1 VALLQTIDVELPAMC
16 TTPAQTEKPP
26 APALTKSQRERGQ
39 PHQHGDA
46 RIIAPRAGAVHDRGM
61 CRWDAHANALRR
73 LDPDNPRLQ
82 QFTNGD
88 RIVVS
93 EPPGDLPGAWLKIP
107 ESTAL
112 TIQPGP
118 YEQQPFNPHAP

>member
-1 VALLQTIDVELPAMC
+1 MGMRASLRRV
-16 TTPAQTEKPP
+16 P
-26 APALTKSQRERGQ
+26 APCT
-39 PHQHGDA
+39 
-46 RIIAPRAGAVHDRGM
+46 IAACVAGTRTPTLCAG
-61 CRWDAHANALRR
+61 

-93 EPPGDLPGAWLKIP
+93 EPRGDLPGAWLKIP